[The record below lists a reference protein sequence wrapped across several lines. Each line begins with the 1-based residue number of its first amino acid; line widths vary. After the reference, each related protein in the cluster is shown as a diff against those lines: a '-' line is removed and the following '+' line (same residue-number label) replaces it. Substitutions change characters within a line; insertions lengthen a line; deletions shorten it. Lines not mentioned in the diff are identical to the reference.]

1 MLIDEIRKRTEE
13 KVTYHKQDEER
24 KQDILKT
31 IQVMVDEIRKFAD
44 LGKHELTVT
53 LLENDERPIT
63 KHFQEQGFKT
73 NIKLD
78 LSKEYLRHLT
88 ISW

>member
-13 KVTYHKQDEER
+13 KVAYHKQQEER
-24 KQDILKT
+24 NQDILKT
-31 IQVMVDEIRKFAD
+31 IQVMEFKIREFAD
-44 LGKHELTVT
+44 LGKNELSVT
-53 LLENDERPIT
+53 LFENDIQPIN
-63 KHFQEQGFKT
+63 KHFLEQGFKT

-78 LSKEYLRHLT
+78 LSKGYLRHLT

>member
-31 IQVMVDEIRKFAD
+31 IQVIVDEIRKFAD